1 MNDAENL
8 AHQLVTL
15 LRQLP
20 ETPTRIRVRQGS
32 NSLEVEWPDTA
43 TGPTRPAP
51 AAEPLDA
58 PDDEPGDEAERMEYV
73 RAPMIG
79 TFYRAAKPGAPPFVE
94 EGAEVVAGQQV
105 GVIES
110 MKLMTP
116 IETKCA
122 GIVRR
127 ILVPDATSVEYDHP
141 LIEIAMAG

>member
-20 ETPTRIRVRQGS
+20 ETPRRIRVRQGS

-43 TGPTRPAP
+43 AGPSRLAP
-51 AAEPLDA
+51 AMETLDA
-58 PDDEPGDEAERMEYV
+58 PDDGAERTEYV

-94 EGAEVVAGQQV
+94 EGTEVVAGQQV
-105 GVIES
+105 GVMES

-116 IETKCA
+116 IEAKCS

-127 ILVPDATSVEYDHP
+127 ILVPDAMSVEYDHP
-141 LIEIAMAG
+141 LIEIAMEG

>member
-20 ETPTRIRVRQGS
+20 ETPTRIRVQQGS

-43 TGPTRPAP
+43 TGPARPAP
-51 AAEPLDA
+51 ATEALDA
-58 PDDEPGDEAERMEYV
+58 PDDGAERMECV

-116 IETKCA
+116 IETKCS

-141 LIEIAMAG
+141 LIEIAMEG